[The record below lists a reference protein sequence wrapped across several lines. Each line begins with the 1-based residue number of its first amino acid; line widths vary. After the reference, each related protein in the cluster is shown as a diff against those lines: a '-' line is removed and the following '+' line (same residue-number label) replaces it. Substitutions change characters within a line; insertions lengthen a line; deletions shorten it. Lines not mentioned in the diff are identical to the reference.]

1 MNLRVA
7 RETDIPGIRDV
18 ANRSLAES
26 YDDVLDAETR
36 QQAVES
42 WYGAEDAAAGA
53 LAEEIADGRTVVV
66 VAEEDDTI
74 VGFAQAFLAGESPTV
89 GRIEWLHVRPGRR
102 GEGAAS
108 QLLDRI
114 ETELADRGAD
124 RIEASVIEA
133 NEAGRE
139 FYEEHGYDH
148 DHTRQ
153 VRIAGDRVAELTLIG
168 EDEIPGDGVE
178 SSSEPRETHDGE
190 SVVVAYDESERG
202 SDGPFHPTYLA
213 EDRDEQYGW
222 YCANC
227 DSFDVS
233 VGSMDE
239 FVCNSCGNR
248 RRAMRWDAVYG
259 G

>member
-1 MNLRVA
+1 MNLRAA
-7 RETDIPGIRDV
+7 RETDVPGIRDV
-18 ANRSLAES
+18 ANRSLAAS

-36 QQAVES
+36 QRAVES
-42 WYGAEDAAAGA
+42 WYGAEGAAAGA
-53 LAEEIADGRTVVV
+53 LAEEIPDDQTVVI
-66 VAEEDDTI
+66 VAEEDDEI
-74 VGFAQAFLAGESPTV
+74 LGFAQAFLAGDAPRV

-102 GEGAAS
+102 GEGLAS

-114 ETELADRGAD
+114 ESALADRGAD

-133 NEAGRE
+133 NEAGRA

-153 VRIAGDRVAELTLIG
+153 VRIAGDRVAELTLV
-168 EDEIPGDGVE
+168 GDDGI
-178 SSSEPRETHDGE
+178 SSGGAGSGSERRETEDGE
-190 SVVVAYDESERG
+190 TVVIAYDESERG
-202 SDGPFHPTYLA
+202 SDGPFHPTYLDD
-213 EDRDEQYGW
+213 DRGEQYGW
-222 YCANC
+222 HCGNC
-227 DSFDVS
+227 DSLDVS

-239 FVCNSCGNR
+239 FVCNDCDNR

>member
-18 ANRSLAES
+18 ANRSLAAS

-42 WYGAEDAAAGA
+42 WYGTDDVSAGA
-53 LAEEIADGRTVVV
+53 LAEEIVDGRTVVI
-66 VAEEDDTI
+66 VAEDDDDI
-74 VGFAQAFLAGESPTV
+74 VGFAQAFLSGEQPTV
-89 GRIEWLHVRPGRR
+89 GRIEWLHVSPDRR

-114 ETELADRGAD
+114 ESELADRGAD
-124 RIEASVIEA
+124 RIEASVIEE
-133 NEAGRE
+133 NEAGRA

-153 VRIAGDRVAELTLIG
+153 VRIAGNRVAELTLIG
-168 EDEIPGDGVE
+168 EDDIPGDGT
-178 SSSEPRETHDGE
+178 EPSNETYETDDGE
-190 SVVVAYDESERG
+190 SVVVAYDQSERG
-202 SDGPFHPTYLA
+202 SEGAFHPTYLA
-213 EDRDEQYGW
+213 DDRDEQYGW
-222 YCANC
+222 YCGNC
-227 DSFDVS
+227 NSFDVS

-239 FVCNSCGNR
+239 FVCNDCDNR

>member
-1 MNLRVA
+1 MNLRAA

-18 ANRSLAES
+18 ANRSLAAS

-36 QQAVES
+36 QRAVES
-42 WYGAEDAAAGA
+42 WYGTEGDAAGA
-53 LAEEIADGRTVVV
+53 LAEEIADGQTVVI
-66 VAEEDDTI
+66 VAEDGDEI
-74 VGFAQAFLAGESPTV
+74 LGFAQAFLAGDAPRV

-102 GEGAAS
+102 GDGVAS
-108 QLLDRI
+108 RLLDRI
-114 ETELADRGAD
+114 ESALADRGAD

-133 NEAGRE
+133 NEAGRA

-153 VRIAGDRVAELTLIG
+153 VRIAGDRVAELTLVG
-168 EDEIPGDGVE
+168 DDELSAEGSAE
-178 SSSEPRETHDGE
+178 RRETEDGE
-190 SVVVAYDESERG
+190 TVVIAYDESERG
-202 SDGPFHPTYLA
+202 SDGPFHPTYLSA
-213 EDRDEQYGW
+213 DRDEQYGW
-222 YCANC
+222 HCGNC
-227 DSFDVS
+227 DGLAVS

-239 FVCNSCGNR
+239 FVCNDCDNR